1 MVQISHE
8 FIDGC
13 KLIGAGCATIGVIG
27 AGVGI
32 GNIFGSFVM
41 AYARNPNLAGAFFG
55 YVLLGFALCE
65 AIALFALMMGFLILF
80 N

>member
-13 KLIGAGCATIGVIG
+13 KLIGAGCSTIGVIG

-32 GNIFGSFVM
+32 VIFS
-41 AYARNPNLAGAFFG
+41 A
-55 YVLLGFALCE
+55 LLFWRMLE
-65 AIALFALMMGFLILF
+65 ILI
-80 N
+80 